1 MKKLN
6 IAAKAGIAIEIAAL
20 IIMLM
25 FLISGIP
32 VPKWTILLLFTG
44 AIVCFVSGMLP
55 KKHDKS

>member
-6 IAAKAGIAIEIAAL
+6 IAAKVGIAIEIAAL

-32 VPKWTILLLFTG
+32 VPKWTILLLFAG
-44 AIVCFVSGMLP
+44 AIVCFVSGILP